1 MIYSLLFQVAEQ
13 VFFVHTV
20 GDELGEAVNDD
31 LLVLSIGDA
40 KPLIVG
46 RQDLNADLVG
56 VQQLVDVDGQQILGF
71 QRVGGGGCFY

>member
-1 MIYSLLFQVAEQ
+1 MICSLLFQVAEQ

-56 VQQLVDVDGQQILGF
+56 VQQLAVQLWQQTT
-71 QRVGGGGCFY
+71 VPT